1 MTPASDATCPLTG
14 ADRPGGDGG
23 PVGEACLLTGVM
35 VLTSTLHRR
44 CTPKTNLNIPTI
56 LTGRFDGGIVD
67 VLVTGLLLMLRVGN
81 PVADEDPVA

>member
-1 MTPASDATCPLTG
+1 MTPASGATSPRTG

-23 PVGEACLLTGVM
+23 PVGEACLLAGVM

-44 CTPKTNLNIPTI
+44 RTPKTNRSIPTI
-56 LTGRFDGGIVD
+56 LPGSVDGGIVA

-81 PVADEDPVA
+81 PVADEEPVA

>member
-1 MTPASDATCPLTG
+1 MGRWGRPVGSPAS
-14 ADRPGGDGG
+14 
-23 PVGEACLLTGVM
+23 M

-44 CTPKTNLNIPTI
+44 CTSKTNRSIPTI
-56 LTGRFDGGIVD
+56 LTGRFDGGIVA

>member
-1 MTPASDATCPLTG
+1 MVG
-14 ADRPGGDGG
+14 RWGR
-23 PVGEACLLTGVM
+23 PVGSPVSM

-44 CTPKTNLNIPTI
+44 CTPKTNRSIPTI

-81 PVADEDPVA
+81 PVADENPVA